1 MADRIRDVMTPNP
14 QTLSAS
20 ATVREA
26 AETMRTNDIGD
37 VIASDDKGGIAGIVT
52 DRDIVVRVV
61 AEGRDPGAT
70 RIEDIQP
77 RSDGGLSRRSG
88 GAGD

>member
-26 AETMRTNDIGD
+26 AETMRANDIGD

-52 DRDIVVRVV
+52 DRDIVVRVI
-61 AEGRDPGAT
+61 AEGRDPGDLT
-70 RIEDIQP
+70 TIEDPQALEQIKQA
-77 RSDGGLSRRSG
+77 LQ
-88 GAGD
+88 

>member
-26 AETMRTNDIGD
+26 AETM
-37 VIASDDKGGIAGIVT
+37 
-52 DRDIVVRVV
+52 
-61 AEGRDPGAT
+61 
-70 RIEDIQP
+70 
-77 RSDGGLSRRSG
+77 
-88 GAGD
+88 